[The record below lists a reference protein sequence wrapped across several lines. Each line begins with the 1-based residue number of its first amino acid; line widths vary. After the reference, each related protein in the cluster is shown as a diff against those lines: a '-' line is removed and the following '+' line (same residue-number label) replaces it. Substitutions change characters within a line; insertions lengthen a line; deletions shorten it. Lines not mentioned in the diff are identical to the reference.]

1 MKKSY
6 ILVFYLG
13 LFIFFLELY
22 SLNIN
27 ILNQKQ
33 TELIKYDRL
42 NTFSLIESN
51 VLQKVINLFY
61 TYNMND
67 FTVETDL
74 GMVFIYFVD
83 ETAYIK
89 YDFETPLY
97 GKLKYDLIYNS
108 CIDYEYISEALCP
121 IVDKLNS

>member
-1 MKKSY
+1 MKKPY

-13 LFIFFLELY
+13 VFIFFLELY

-97 GKLKYDLIYNS
+97 GQLKYDLIYNS
-108 CIDYEYISEALCP
+108 CIDYEYISEALFP

>member
-13 LFIFFLELY
+13 VFIFFLELY

-74 GMVFIYFVD
+74 GIVFIYFVD

-89 YDFETPLY
+89 YDFE
-97 GKLKYDLIYNS
+97 IMNF
-108 CIDYEYISEALCP
+108 
-121 IVDKLNS
+121 

>member
-13 LFIFFLELY
+13 VFIFFLELY

-51 VLQKVINLFY
+51 VLQKSLL
-61 TYNMND
+61 T
-67 FTVETDL
+67 
-74 GMVFIYFVD
+74 
-83 ETAYIK
+83 
-89 YDFETPLY
+89 
-97 GKLKYDLIYNS
+97 IYNAS
-108 CIDYEYISEALCP
+108 
-121 IVDKLNS
+121 